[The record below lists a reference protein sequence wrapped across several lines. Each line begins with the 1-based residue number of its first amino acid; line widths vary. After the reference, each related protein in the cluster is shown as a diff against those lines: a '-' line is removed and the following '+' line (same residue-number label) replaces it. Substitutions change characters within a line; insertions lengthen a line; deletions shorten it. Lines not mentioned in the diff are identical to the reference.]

1 MEASR
6 IMINIRFFA
15 FLRERLG
22 TDTLDYEFTDEKTVL
37 DIKKKLIARGEPWTL
52 LAEQDVLIA
61 VNQTLTSESSSVSDG
76 DEIAFF
82 PPVTGG

>member
-1 MEASR
+1 
-6 IMINIRFFA
+6 MINIRFFA

-22 TDTLDYEFTDEKTVL
+22 TDTLDYEFTDEKTVS

>member
-1 MEASR
+1 
-6 IMINIRFFA
+6 MINIRFFA
-15 FLRERLG
+15 MLRERLG
-22 TDTLDYEFTDEKTVL
+22 VDKLDYEYTDEKTVS
-37 DIKKKLIARGEPWTL
+37 DIKEKLIALGEPWTL

-61 VNQTLTSESSSVSDG
+61 LNQTLTSASATVNDG

>member
-1 MEASR
+1 
-6 IMINIRFFA
+6 MINIRFFA
-15 FLRERLG
+15 MLRERLG
-22 TDTLDYEFTDEKTVL
+22 VDKVDFQYTDEKTVS
-37 DIKKKLIARGEPWTL
+37 DIKQKLIARGEPWTL

-61 VNQTLTSESSSVSDG
+61 LNQTLTSASATVKDG

>member
-1 MEASR
+1 
-6 IMINIRFFA
+6 MINIRFFA

-22 TDTLDYEFTDEKTVL
+22 TDTLDYEFTDEKTIS
-37 DIKKKLIARGEPWTL
+37 DIKQKLIASGEPWTL

-61 VNQTLTSESSSVSDG
+61 VNQTLTSESSPVSDG

>member
-1 MEASR
+1 
-6 IMINIRFFA
+6 MINIRFFA

-22 TDTLDYEFTDEKTVL
+22 TDTLDYEFTDEKTVS
-37 DIKKKLIARGEPWTL
+37 DIKQKLIARGEPWTL

-61 VNQTLTSESSSVSDG
+61 LNQTLTSESSLVSDG

>member
-1 MEASR
+1 
-6 IMINIRFFA
+6 MINIRFFA

-37 DIKKKLIARGEPWTL
+37 DIKQKLIARGEPWTL

-61 VNQTLTSESSSVSDG
+61 VNQTLTSESSLVSDG

>member
-1 MEASR
+1 
-6 IMINIRFFA
+6 MINIRFFA

-22 TDTLDYEFTDEKTVL
+22 TDTLDYEFTDEKTVS
-37 DIKKKLIARGEPWTL
+37 DIKHKLIARGEPWTL

-61 VNQTLTSESSSVSDG
+61 LNQTLTSESSTVTDG

>member
-1 MEASR
+1 
-6 IMINIRFFA
+6 MINIRFFA

-22 TDTLDYEFTDEKTVL
+22 TDTLVYELSDEKTVS
-37 DIKKKLIARGEPWTL
+37 DIKQKLIAQGEPWTL

-61 VNQTLTSESSSVSDG
+61 LNQAISSESAMVSDG

>member
-1 MEASR
+1 
-6 IMINIRFFA
+6 MINIRFFA
-15 FLRERLG
+15 MLRERLG
-22 TDTLDYEFTDEKTVL
+22 VDKVDFQYTDEKTVS
-37 DIKKKLIARGEPWTL
+37 DIKQKLIARGEPWTL

-61 VNQTLTSESSSVSDG
+61 VNQTLTSALATVNDG

>member
-1 MEASR
+1 MEENR
-6 IMINIRFFA
+6 DMINIRFFA
-15 FLRERLG
+15 MLRERLG
-22 TDTLDYEFTDEKTVL
+22 IDTLDYEYTDEKTVA
-37 DIKKKLIARGEPWTL
+37 DIKHKLVARGEPWTL

-61 VNQTLTSESSSVSDG
+61 LNQALTSGSAVVNDG

>member
-1 MEASR
+1 
-6 IMINIRFFA
+6 MINIRFFA

-22 TDTLDYEFTDEKTVL
+22 TDTLDYEFTDEKTVS
-37 DIKKKLIARGEPWTL
+37 DIKQKLIARGEPWTL

>member
-1 MEASR
+1 
-6 IMINIRFFA
+6 MINIRFFA
-15 FLRERLG
+15 MLRERLG
-22 TDTLDYEFTDEKTVL
+22 VDKVDFQYTDEKTVS
-37 DIKKKLIARGEPWTL
+37 DIKQKLIARGEPWTL

-61 VNQTLTSESSSVSDG
+61 VNQTLTSASATVNDG